1 MPILTERLTFAQAG
15 MVIEAIQSETDVTH
29 KSLYMKGVFIQ
40 GGVRNFN
47 ERVYPVREIAK
58 AVDRITDVLSKGESV
73 LGECDHPEELT
84 INLERV
90 SHMVTKMWMD
100 GPNGLGTLKLVP
112 TPMGQLIR
120 TLIEADVKLGVSSR
134 GVGNVDDKGEV
145 SGFEIITVD
154 IVARPSAPDA
164 YPKPV
169 YEALNTKR
177 GRIIE
182 DLADA
187 AIHDPMAMRF
197 LKQELMKAIAQLKW
211 KI

>member
-15 MVIEAIQSETDVTH
+15 MVIEAIQSETDSSH

-100 GPNGLGTLKLVP
+100 GPNGLGALKLVP

-197 LKQELMKAIAQLKW
+197 LKKELMNVVAQLKW

>member
-1 MPILTERLTFAQAG
+1 MTFILTERLTFDQAD
-15 MVIEAIQSETDVTH
+15 MVVEAVEEKEGSH
-29 KSLYMKGVFIQ
+29 KSLYMKGIFIQ

-47 ERVYPVREIAK
+47 ERVYPVREISN
-58 AVDRITDVLSKGESV
+58 AVDRITEVISKGESV

-84 INLERV
+84 INLDRV
-90 SHMVTKMWMD
+90 SHLITKMWMD
-100 GPNGLGTLKLVP
+100 GSNGMGTLKIIP

-120 TLIEADVKLGVSSR
+120 TFIEANVKLGVSSR
-134 GVGNVDDKGEV
+134 GVGNVDDRGEV

-169 YEALNTKR
+169 YESLNTRR

-182 DLADA
+182 DLASA
-187 AIHDPMAMRF
+187 AIHDPMAKRF
-197 LKQELMKAIAQLKW
+197 LKEEIIKVIRDLKW
-211 KI
+211 N